1 MANIKNE
8 LLKYNISYDY
18 LICENGAM
26 IFDSDDNVIKST
38 YLNKE
43 DVLTIIDMINKNNYK
58 YILDDGY
65 NYIENMDVDITKL
78 VCIFL
83 YRNTVKNP
91 EKTLSE
97 IINST
102 NTYSYL
108 SDNNI
113 NIVNKSVNKLES
125 LKYLINIIGIK
136 DNIYTIGDAVN
147 DISMI
152 EYYQG
157 GIMSRHEK
165 ELNQLPNKNY
175 DTLKDYIEEL
185 IWFLFSY
192 NYLGDY
198 MVDFILNLIN
208 DYGYFGMFLGMVLEA
223 VIIIIPSEAIL
234 ATGGILAAKK
244 IFTLWGAFLVGLIG
258 SVFCAIVIYF
268 MGYFGGRPF
277 IKKYGKYFFMQEEDL
292 DKSDSWFNKYGMM
305 SALIGRNFPIIR
317 TLISLPI
324 GIMRLSF
331 TKFLIYTIIGSI
343 PWTFIFVYVGY
354 TLGNGW
360 TIMNK
365 YTGKLKIPIRILLAV
380 LIISYFYKKIKNK
393 YIKKN

>member
-1 MANIKNE
+1 
-8 LLKYNISYDY
+8 
-18 LICENGAM
+18 
-26 IFDSDDNVIKST
+26 
-38 YLNKE
+38 
-43 DVLTIIDMINKNNYK
+43 
-58 YILDDGY
+58 
-65 NYIENMDVDITKL
+65 
-78 VCIFL
+78 
-83 YRNTVKNP
+83 
-91 EKTLSE
+91 
-97 IINST
+97 
-102 NTYSYL
+102 
-108 SDNNI
+108 
-113 NIVNKSVNKLES
+113 
-125 LKYLINIIGIK
+125 
-136 DNIYTIGDAVN
+136 
-147 DISMI
+147 
-152 EYYQG
+152 
-157 GIMSRHEK
+157 
-165 ELNQLPNKNY
+165 
-175 DTLKDYIEEL
+175 
-185 IWFLFSY
+185 
-192 NYLGDY
+192 

-277 IKKYGKYFFMQEEDL
+277 IKKYGKYFFMKEEDL

-380 LIISYFYKKIKNK
+380 LIISYL
-393 YIKKN
+393 